1 MFQDQSGS
9 KIHKTTQVAPLFTT
23 IVNMNWHTSDLAKP
37 IINFSNEL
45 SHVLTSEIVTLTL
58 LISRPQQ
65 GFCVPNSIIRPIMT
79 RLLTCVKSYAL
90 KEDY

>member
-58 LISRPQQ
+58 LLSSA
-65 GFCVPNSIIRPIMT
+65 G
-79 RLLTCVKSYAL
+79 LLCSEL
-90 KEDY
+90 DYSAYHDKTLNMC